1 MGEHDRA
8 VRALIKGT
16 QTENSVDTTRADN
29 VGKYPDPSPIGGE
42 VPDIVFEFSNGHTTI
57 VEVDTKPMS
66 SHDEKRFVGR
76 QLSDPLQVTTTSLY
90 LMYCR
95 TAASERP
102 HTGYSES
109 DA

>member
-66 SHDEKRFVGR
+66 SHDEKQDEAFRRSAAQRSATSYDHFFV
-76 QLSDPLQVTTTSLY
+76 SDVL
-90 LMYCR
+90 
-95 TAASERP
+95 
-102 HTGYSES
+102 
-109 DA
+109 